1 MKEGH
6 FMSNEIEDRMSI
18 LRSRRAHL
26 DAAWAN
32 RERIY
37 TQHLDA
43 LVFKRDADALDNWIT
58 NRYGLEN
65 DTATL
70 TVGIV

>member
-1 MKEGH
+1 
-6 FMSNEIEDRMSI
+6 MSPEIEERMSI
-18 LRSRRAHL
+18 LRGRRSQL
-26 DAAWAN
+26 DAAWGN

-58 NRYGLEN
+58 NR
-65 DTATL
+65 
-70 TVGIV
+70 

>member
-1 MKEGH
+1 
-6 FMSNEIEDRMSI
+6 MSNEIEERMSH
-18 LRSRRAHL
+18 LRSRRSQL
-26 DAAWAN
+26 DAAWSN

-58 NRYGLEN
+58 NR
-65 DTATL
+65 
-70 TVGIV
+70 